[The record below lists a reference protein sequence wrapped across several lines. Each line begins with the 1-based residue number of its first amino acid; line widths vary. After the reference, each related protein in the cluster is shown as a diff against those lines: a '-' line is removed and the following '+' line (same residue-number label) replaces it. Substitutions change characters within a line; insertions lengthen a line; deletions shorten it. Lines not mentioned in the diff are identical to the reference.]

1 MAQAPVFSAQVQFA
15 RNAIPQ
21 EAVNILQEVLDTKA
35 ITGTNAVFDTVETS
49 RMMTVA
55 ELTDWK
61 DSYGV
66 RDGTRAFATDCDSTS
81 FGSQAFGGGSFA
93 VPVYLMGG
101 VWMIG

>member
-35 ITGTNAVFDTVETS
+35 TTGTNAVFDTVETS
-49 RMMTVA
+49 RMMTVE
-55 ELTDWK
+55 ELTEWK
-61 DSYGV
+61 ELYGL
-66 RDGTRAFATDCDSTS
+66 RDGTRAFATDCDSKN
-81 FGSQAFGGGSFA
+81 FGETAYGGGLFA

-101 VWMIG
+101 IWMIG